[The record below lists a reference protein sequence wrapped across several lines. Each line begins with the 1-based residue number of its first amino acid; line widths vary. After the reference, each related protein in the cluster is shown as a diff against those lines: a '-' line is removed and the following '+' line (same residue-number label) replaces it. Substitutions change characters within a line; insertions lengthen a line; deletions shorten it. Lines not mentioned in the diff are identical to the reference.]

1 MIVGKSA
8 PIPEQLVSKLSTG
21 VKEMEL
27 QLLSSKQITNE
38 TVTEIIEI
46 LKMNNAKIT
55 SIHTPLQNI
64 DGCIRGVNL
73 KELFIN
79 NEFLLPEILLLAK
92 RIIDERV
99 AKDNKIHIVVH
110 MDDNED
116 EVSKYSLVERIG
128 VTLNLFPFIEIDI
141 EHCSYVTILNEGK
154 SVPMKEVLD
163 LIYEVRRRFYTTRC
177 NFLFDW
183 CHYQIDQYFDF
194 QPPSIKEIESE
205 YLSVTK
211 RIHMSWANGDGIG
224 VNHGNVIPNFQ
235 TYCELRDLFR
245 NVEIVAEVMED
256 DHLQPKNLS
265 HMIEMEESHKY
276 LLMREKMVVN
286 RISNNK

>member
-8 PIPEQLVSKLSTG
+8 PIPEQLVSKLFTG
-21 VKEMEL
+21 VKEIEL
-27 QLLSSKQITNE
+27 QLLSSKQIANE
-38 TVTEIIEI
+38 TVTELIEI
-46 LKMNNAKIT
+46 LKTNNSMIT

-79 NEFLLPEILLLAK
+79 NEYLLPEIILLAK

-99 AKDNKIHIVVH
+99 AKDNKIHLVVH
-110 MDDNED
+110 MDDNTE
-116 EVSKYSLVERIG
+116 EINKYSLIDRIG

-141 EHCSYVTILNEGK
+141 EHCSYAPILHEGK

-163 LIYEVRRRFYTTRC
+163 IVYEVRKRFSTTRC

-205 YLSVTK
+205 YLPVVK
-211 RIHMSWANGDGIG
+211 RVHMSWANGDGIG
-224 VNHGNVIPNFQ
+224 VNHGNVIPSFQ
-235 TYCELRDLFR
+235 AYCELRDLFR
-245 NVEIVAEVMED
+245 DKEIVAEVVED
-256 DHLQPKNLS
+256 DHLNPTNLK
-265 HMIEMEESHKY
+265 HMIDLEKSYSY
-276 LLMREKMVVN
+276 LIKRERMVIEHLGLV
-286 RISNNK
+286 